1 VSHSNARGRAEV
13 LDTLTAAYPNAT
25 DFVIRSDDQEPWF
38 ACSDLQLPDLAIRRT
53 STTGYHCEAGPT
65 DAIRVTLPTR
75 GSVSVFSS
83 GSKTV
88 ATAGVAGLVCSDRRV
103 LREVLPDYSGYHIQ
117 ISRDCLVRRAQLIV
131 GGISTDDR
139 VDPTVDLRSPAG
151 AAFCRNVAAAFSE
164 AEQLERL
171 GVGSLVAANLGE
183 IILTLAAVALL
194 PGARRHLAE
203 PANGA
208 GAHIAER
215 ARQHL
220 EQHAAH
226 PVQLSA
232 LADQYGISLRAL
244 QLGFK
249 RRFGCSLTD
258 YLFDCRLRLARE
270 RLLSAPAS
278 STVASVAIDCGFSNV
293 GAFAARYRA
302 TYGELPSQTLRRA
315 KS

>member
-1 VSHSNARGRAEV
+1 MSHSNARGRADV

-65 DAIRVTLPTR
+65 DTIRVTLPTR
-75 GSVSVFSS
+75 GSVSAFSS

-103 LREVLPDYSGYHIQ
+103 LREVQPNYSGYHIQ

-131 GGISTDDR
+131 GSISTDDR
-139 VDPTVDLRSPAG
+139 VDPIVDLRSPAG
-151 AAFCRNVAAAFSE
+151 AAFCRIVATVFSE
-164 AEQLERL
+164 AEQLERF
-171 GVGSLVAANLGE
+171 GVGPLVAANGNE

-194 PGARRHLAE
+194 TGTRRQLAE
-203 PANGA
+203 PVNGV
-208 GAHIAER
+208 GGQIADR
-215 ARQHL
+215 ARHHL

-249 RRFGCSLTD
+249 RRFGSTLTD
-258 YLFDCRLRLARE
+258 YLFDCRLRLARQ

-278 STVASVAIDCGFSNV
+278 STVARIAIDCGFSNV

-302 TYGELPSQTLRRA
+302 AYGELPSQTLRKA